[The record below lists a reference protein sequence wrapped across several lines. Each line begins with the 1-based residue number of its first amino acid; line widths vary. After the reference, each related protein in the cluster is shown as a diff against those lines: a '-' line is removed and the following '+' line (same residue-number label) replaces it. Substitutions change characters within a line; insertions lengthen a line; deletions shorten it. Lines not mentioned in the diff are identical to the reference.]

1 MDAQLDFT
9 FQPDASEVFM
19 IVGWRQW
26 ADAGS
31 VSSGL
36 PQYLVTQTKAR
47 KIGQLASDG
56 FYIFQVPGTHDLMR
70 PVVKFKHG
78 YPVFLESQ
86 QNDFYYTGDAQR
98 GVVIFLG
105 DEPQLDVERYVRTLL
120 SAAQKLRVKRIIGV
134 GGVYGEVPYDKER
147 VISTNFSRRSLKAEL
162 ENLALNLS
170 DYQGGASIDS
180 VMCRRAGD
188 RDMEYVGMYALVP
201 FYDFSENSQPDNLIR
216 LDNDYKAWL
225 GVMRRINFM
234 LKTGFDLLDL
244 EKKSRRQLKV
254 IEGKIEDLD
263 VANPALNVR
272 AFIDRLSENF
282 TEVPFSPLDDVWEKN
297 LGQLLDSLDD
307 SGDPGEIPDE

>member
-1 MDAQLDFT
+1 MDTQLDFT
-9 FQPDASEVFM
+9 FQPDASEVNM

-36 PQYLVTQTKAR
+36 PQYLVAQTKAR
-47 KIGQLASDG
+47 KIGQMSSDG

-70 PVVKFKHG
+70 PMVKFKEG
-78 YPVFLESQ
+78 YPVYLESQ
-86 QNDFYYTGDAQR
+86 ENLFYYTGDAQR

-105 DEPQLDVERYVRTLL
+105 DEPQLDIERYSRTLL
-120 SAAQKLRVKRIIGV
+120 AAAQTLRVKRIVGV

-147 VISTNFSRRSLKAEL
+147 IITTHYSRHALKAEL
-162 ENLALNLS
+162 ENLALSLS
-170 DYQGGASIDS
+170 GYQGGASIDS
-180 VMCRRAGD
+180 VVCRRAGD

-201 FYDFSENSQPDNLIR
+201 FYDFSENSQPEHMIR
-216 LDNDYKAWL
+216 LENDYKAWL

-254 IEGKIEDLD
+254 IEGKIDELET
-263 VANPALNVR
+263 ANPSLNVR
-272 AFIDRLSENF
+272 EYIQHLSENF

-297 LGQLLDSLDD
+297 LGQLLDTLDD
-307 SGDPGEIPDE
+307 SSDPGDIPDE